1 MSKLIDQILNESN
14 SIIEAKDNK
23 INSLDEIIAE
33 RNHKI
38 NIQNKRIVENQAYQ
52 TRLNYQIENMQ
63 NTIDTCRQLNN
74 ELVQEN
80 LNIWGLFLVSVFLLF
95 LTIILFVG
103 PI

>member
-1 MSKLIDQILNESN
+1 MSKPIEQIINEGN

-38 NIQNKRIVENQAYQ
+38 NIQNKRIIENLAYQ

-63 NTIDTCRQLNN
+63 NTIDTCRELNN

-80 LNIWGLFLVSVFLLF
+80 LNLWGLFLVSVFLLF
-95 LTIILFVG
+95 LTIILFV
-103 PI
+103 

>member
-1 MSKLIDQILNESN
+1 MSKQIEQIINEGN

-38 NIQNKRIVENQAYQ
+38 NIQNKRIIENLAYQ

-63 NTIDTCRQLNN
+63 NTIDTCRELNN

-80 LNIWGLFLVSVFLLF
+80 LNLWGLFLVSVFLLF
-95 LTIILFVG
+95 LTIILFV
-103 PI
+103 

>member
-1 MSKLIDQILNESN
+1 MSKPIEQIINEGN
-14 SIIEAKDNK
+14 AIIEAKDNK

-38 NIQNKRIVENQAYQ
+38 NIQNKRIVENLSYQ

-80 LNIWGLFLVSVFLLF
+80 LNLWGLFLVSVFLLF
-95 LTIILFVG
+95 LTIILFV
-103 PI
+103 

>member
-1 MSKLIDQILNESN
+1 MKPIEQIINEGN

-38 NIQNKRIVENQAYQ
+38 NIQNKRIIENQAYQ

-74 ELVQEN
+74 QLVEEN
-80 LNIWGLFLVSVFLLF
+80 LNLWGLFLVSVFLLF
-95 LTIILFVG
+95 LTIILFV
-103 PI
+103 